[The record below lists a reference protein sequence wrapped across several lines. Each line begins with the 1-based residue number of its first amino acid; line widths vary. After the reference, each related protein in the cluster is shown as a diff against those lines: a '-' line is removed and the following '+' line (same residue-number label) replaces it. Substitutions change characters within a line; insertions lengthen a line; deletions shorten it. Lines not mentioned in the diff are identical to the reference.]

1 MKVTWCKIRTVWQM
15 VLVLPIK
22 SCNMVLRCQRRVSL
36 RIFIQKQ
43 NAVFQKH
50 WPLFPNCL
58 FPFRQGVTVPSSI
71 DGSKLQKVNPKVNA
85 SSICKVLSFP
95 ARFFDAYQAKQ
106 WTNEHR
112 TTRKIDSGRRKVTS
126 RRDDRHLLRMA
137 ANDRTASSRQLA
149 ASWSNASGVLMSA
162 SSIHRRLLHREL
174 RARVPLYRISFTANH
189 RRLRL
194 QRAHEHRVW
203 QADWHQVIF
212 SDESRFNL
220 WNHDVRN
227 RVKRYSGER
236 CLTKCVI
243 ERHGGLTPEVMVW
256 RRFRIMDDP
265 TGYELRVVS
274 IAAQRMQLLPWPD
287 YSPDMSSIVHVWDLV
302 GRRFARYP
310 RPASSK
316 DELLLRIWNSLPQA
330 DIQNLFD
337 SMPRRTT
344 TLNAARGGYTKY

>member
-1 MKVTWCKIRTVWQM
+1 
-15 VLVLPIK
+15 
-22 SCNMVLRCQRRVSL
+22 
-36 RIFIQKQ
+36 
-43 NAVFQKH
+43 
-50 WPLFPNCL
+50 
-58 FPFRQGVTVPSSI
+58 
-71 DGSKLQKVNPKVNA
+71 
-85 SSICKVLSFP
+85 
-95 ARFFDAYQAKQ
+95 
-106 WTNEHR
+106 
-112 TTRKIDSGRRKVTS
+112 
-126 RRDDRHLLRMA
+126 MA
-137 ANDRTASSRQLA
+137 ANDCTASSRQLV

-162 SSIHRRLLHREL
+162 SSILRRLLHREL

-265 TGYELRVVS
+265 TGYELRGLRMIVIGIFILELHPAHWWSRGFLSVSKVAGVMTKDKKLQYFKGLVPAHKAKMTQWWLKENVPYFSEHKDWSSSSLNLNPLDYKLWVVLEAKVCLKRHHNLKCLKSSWRKAAMEFPMEVVRAS
-274 IAAQRMQLLPWPD
+274 IAD
-287 YSPDMSSIVHVWDLV
+287 
-302 GRRFARYP
+302 
-310 RPASSK
+310 
-316 DELLLRIWNSLPQA
+316 
-330 DIQNLFD
+330 
-337 SMPRRTT
+337 
-344 TLNAARGGYTKY
+344 